1 MAQPKHARGFPPRR
15 STPASG
21 DRNKHKLTTLKNL
34 GFFLLLRP
42 RSESGRYWEVDALRG
57 IAIVMMVIYHSAY
70 DLAFLGYYQANVVA
84 GPWRVFARITA
95 SLFISLVGVS
105 LALSYARFRG
115 KEGGWVL
122 YKKYLVRGLK
132 LLGWGMV
139 ITLITWVYMGKVVV
153 IFGILHLIGVAT
165 MLAYPFLS
173 LGRANLFFGLMI
185 IALGIYLNQLP
196 VAHPWMLLLGL
207 RPRTLFQV
215 DYFPLL
221 PWFGVVLLGVFVG
234 QSLYPDGK
242 RRFNLP
248 DLSNRPGIKGLAWSG
263 RHSLAIYLVHQPLL
277 LAFITL
283 ASVVDIVIVSS

>member
-1 MAQPKHARGFPPRR
+1 MTQPKHARCFPHQR
-15 STPASG
+15 SAPAGG

-34 GFFLLLRP
+34 GYFLLLRP
-42 RSESGRYWEVDALRG
+42 RSRAGRYWEIDALRG
-57 IAIVMMVIYHSAY
+57 VAIVMMVTYHLAY

-84 GPWRVFARITA
+84 GPWRAFARITA

-115 KEGGWVL
+115 KEGGWDL
-122 YKKYLVRGLK
+122 YKRYLVRGLK
-132 LLGWGMV
+132 LSGWGMV

-153 IFGILHLIGVAT
+153 IFGILHIIGVAT

-173 LGRANLFFGLMI
+173 LRWANLFTGLMI

-196 VAHPWMLLLGL
+196 VSHPWMLLLGL

-234 QSLYPDGK
+234 QSLYPGGE

-248 DLSNRPGIKGLAWSG
+248 DLSNRPGIKGLVWSG

-277 LAFITL
+277 LVFITL
-283 ASVVDIVIVSS
+283 ASAVGIAIVSS